1 MVFLS
6 TTGDLLDPGQQAALE
21 RWLQSS
27 DGSRVGAAG
36 SASTGPP
43 TPSTVAES
51 TYTGGG
57 MRTDHPIA

>member
-1 MVFLS
+1 MAPEW
-6 TTGDLLDPGQQAALE
+6 GG
-21 RWLQSS
+21 W
-27 DGSRVGAAG
+27 VGVHR
-36 SASTGPP
+36 PP